1 LQDRCVW
8 NAPSANNSI
17 FTRQPPAKERDM
29 PVNTAADRWSTWMG
43 GFFEEE
49 EDMILLSGIEGVR
62 LAYLLDRAT
71 DLMLQYETI
80 LVLVVASLE
89 HR

>member
-1 LQDRCVW
+1 
-8 NAPSANNSI
+8 
-17 FTRQPPAKERDM
+17 
-29 PVNTAADRWSTWMG
+29 MG
-43 GFFEEE
+43 GFFEE

-62 LAYLLDRAT
+62 LDYLLDRAT
-71 DLMLQYETI
+71 DLMLQYEKI

>member
-1 LQDRCVW
+1 
-8 NAPSANNSI
+8 
-17 FTRQPPAKERDM
+17 
-29 PVNTAADRWSTWMG
+29 MG

-80 LVLVVASLE
+80 LVLVVASPE

>member
-1 LQDRCVW
+1 
-8 NAPSANNSI
+8 
-17 FTRQPPAKERDM
+17 
-29 PVNTAADRWSTWMG
+29 MG
-43 GFFEEE
+43 GFFEE

-62 LAYLLDRAT
+62 LAYLLDRVT

>member
-1 LQDRCVW
+1 
-8 NAPSANNSI
+8 
-17 FTRQPPAKERDM
+17 M